1 MEEEL
6 VNCWSSRQMAVIH
19 LCVFFRGS
27 VRFFRLRSPH
37 GESFSLKTCSTVGY
51 GLKKS
56 FWKIKD
62 KPEGFRCIVLRIL
75 LRSLSLRKKVLRTK
89 VEKEKRRVAS
99 KGVPVVCGAEN
110 ETRTRDP
117 NLGKVVLYQLSYFRN
132 GLKDSSEVKRRRL
145 ELPRRN

>member
-27 VRFFRLRSPH
+27 VRFFWLRSPH

-62 KPEGFRCIVLRIL
+62 KPGGFRCIVLRIL

-89 VEKEKRRVAS
+89 VEKEKKTS
-99 KGVPVVCGAEN
+99 
-110 ETRTRDP
+110 
-117 NLGKVVLYQLSYFRN
+117 S
-132 GLKDSSEVKRRRL
+132 LKRGTRRL
-145 ELPRRN
+145 WSGKRDSNSRPQPWQGCALPTELFPQWLERFK